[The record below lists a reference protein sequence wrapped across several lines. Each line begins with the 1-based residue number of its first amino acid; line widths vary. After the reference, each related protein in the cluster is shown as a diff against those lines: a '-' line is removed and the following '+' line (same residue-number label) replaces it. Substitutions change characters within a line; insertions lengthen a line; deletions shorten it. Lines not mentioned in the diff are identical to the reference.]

1 MTPTNLDST
10 KPDAD
15 LSFPIVYFGNDWFAE
30 NRTSSH
36 HIARRLGTRFP
47 LLYVESPGLRTPHA
61 SRRDAGKVFEKLA
74 LAFRGPRQ
82 IGPHMWH
89 MSVAQLP
96 FRKFPGVKA
105 LNQAFALWKLKRAF
119 RQLSI
124 SAPVL
129 WFTVPHPGYL
139 AGKLKE
145 RLVVYYCV
153 DDYAALPHVDK
164 VAVAAMD
171 EGLSKRADLLFA
183 VSTKLV
189 GMKQK
194 QSNNVVYSPH
204 GVDAEHFA
212 RAGNRAEP
220 VADVARNIPHPVIGF
235 FGPLDVK
242 VDFALLEYLATQ
254 RPQWSILLIGNIVS
268 DISTLLRLPN
278 IHAVG
283 AVKYEKLPEW
293 ARAFDVCIIPFI
305 PGVLM
310 DSVNPLKLKE
320 YLAMGRPVVTI
331 PMGEVAT
338 FGEYISI
345 AKTKEEF
352 LAAIDKELATDSEEK
367 QKQRMELIKTDT
379 WDARVEKVLSLVL
392 EKLKARTHA

>member
-1 MTPTNLDST
+1 MKQRTVDST
-10 KPDAD
+10 KANSD
-15 LSFPIVYFGNDWFAE
+15 LPLSIVYFGNDWFAE

-36 HIARRLGTRFP
+36 HIARRLGSRFP

-61 SRRDAGKVFEKLA
+61 SRRDVGKLFEKLA

-82 IGPHMWH
+82 VGPHMWH

-96 FRKFPGVKA
+96 FRKFSAVRA
-105 LNQAFALWKLKRAF
+105 FNQAFALWKLRRAF
-119 RQLSI
+119 RKLSI
-124 SAPVL
+124 SSPIL

-139 AGKLKE
+139 AGRLNE

-153 DDYAALPHVDK
+153 DDYAALPHVNA
-164 VAVAAMD
+164 VEVAAMD
-171 EGLSKRADLLFA
+171 DGLSQRADLLFA

-189 GMKQK
+189 ATKQQK
-194 QSNNVVYSPH
+194 SKNVIYSPH
-204 GVDAEHFA
+204 GVDAEHFG
-212 RAGNRAEP
+212 RAANLADP
-220 VADVARNIPHPVIGF
+220 VAEGVRDIPHPVIGF

-242 VDFALLEYLATQ
+242 VDFGLLEYLATQ

-268 DISTLLRLPN
+268 DISHLLRLPN

-283 AVKYEKLPEW
+283 AVKYENLPEW

-331 PMGEVAT
+331 PMGEVAS
-338 FGEYISI
+338 FGTHISI
-345 AKTKEEF
+345 AKNKEEF
-352 LAAIDKELATDSEEK
+352 LAAIDKELATDSDEK
-367 QKQRMELIKTDT
+367 RTQRMQLIKADT
-379 WDARVEKVLSLVL
+379 WDARVEKVLSLVM
-392 EKLKARTHA
+392 EKLQAQ